1 MKIHAQTCKHALL
14 ATVSVL
20 VLTGPVFA
28 QPEPQPSPNL
38 DQVVVTGSRIVQDG
52 YQAPTPVT
60 VVAAADLALSSP
72 TTIHDGLR
80 KLPSLVG
87 SVAPNTQSGFQP
99 NNKGHILNLRG
110 LGPNRSLVMLD
121 GVRFPPT
128 TFDNRTNVDVL
139 PELLV
144 SRVDIV
150 TGGASASYGSDAVA
164 GVVNYILDTNFTGL
178 KGVAQAGTTDAGGG
192 DNHRLGIAFG
202 QDVLDRGH
210 FLFSAEYYKNDG
222 YLELDRPWLYDE
234 TTAVGAIVG
243 GGVAGSAA
251 NPLIND
257 GGRKTA
263 ANYATVGGAITTGPF
278 ANTNF
283 ISPGV
288 YRPINMG
295 EPTGSPGFFYQPSDY
310 INQPATSA
318 AQAANENY
326 SLFGRYSYDLNEN
339 TTAYVQLI
347 GARADSHSQGNP
359 NIQFSP
365 QLRVFSGNAFLPAP
379 LQAMLT
385 ATNTAMVNYVKLFT
399 DLGPIQGYEE
409 VENYDGMVGI
419 EGNLGRFG
427 WRLDYAYG
435 DSISDVRH
443 ENVLALPHFYAALDS
458 VVSPNGQIVCYPSLS
473 TDPVVAARYADCVP
487 WNPFGFAAASPA
499 ANAYVTGTSRFR
511 TENSTGDITGSIAGN
526 LFDLPAGP
534 LSFATGGTYRTASL
548 DMTSNADPT
557 NPPDATGLRGVVAN
571 AHYYLTN
578 QGTAN
583 GDVSINEVFVEFG
596 IPVIKDK
603 PLTQSLDLNAA
614 IRASDYSTTG
624 SETPWKFGAVW
635 RISDGLMVRAT
646 RSEDIRAP
654 TLYDLYAGT
663 LLSLSGAALDPH
675 TNTQVGFNTGGG
687 GNPNLQPEIGE
698 TVTAGVTFSPGRL
711 DGFRGSVDFYT
722 IEITDAIS
730 TLSPLAI
737 LTSCEV
743 SGGTAPSC
751 ANIVRPFPF
760 SDHSPAN
767 APSLVTTVGI
777 NATKVKMSGVDV
789 DLSYRADLRNG
800 QLMLRAYLG
809 YIDEFLTQVT
819 SDQPIIDYAGW
830 SGGGAGGVSSAIPH
844 FKGTLSANYA
854 IGDFGIFVQENMID
868 ELDLGPPLNNNTSGV
883 YVNPPISGYYMTDV
897 TLTWQPRPVWGQ
909 DIELFGSITNL
920 FDRHAPIV
928 NPTHRGGKFIEH
940 D

>member
-1 MKIHAQTCKHALL
+1 M
-14 ATVSVL
+14 
-20 VLTGPVFA
+20 
-28 QPEPQPSPNL
+28 
-38 DQVVVTGSRIVQDG
+38 
-52 YQAPTPVT
+52 
-60 VVAAADLALSSP
+60 
-72 TTIHDGLR
+72 
-80 KLPSLVG
+80 
-87 SVAPNTQSGFQP
+87 
-99 NNKGHILNLRG
+99 
-110 LGPNRSLVMLD
+110 
-121 GVRFPPT
+121 
-128 TFDNRTNVDVL
+128 
-139 PELLV
+139 
-144 SRVDIV
+144 
-150 TGGASASYGSDAVA
+150 
-164 GVVNYILDTNFTGL
+164 
-178 KGVAQAGTTDAGGG
+178 
-192 DNHRLGIAFG
+192 
-202 QDVLDRGH
+202 
-210 FLFSAEYYKNDG
+210 
-222 YLELDRPWLYDE
+222 
-234 TTAVGAIVG
+234 
-243 GGVAGSAA
+243 
-251 NPLIND
+251 
-257 GGRKTA
+257 
-263 ANYATVGGAITTGPF
+263 
-278 ANTNF
+278 
-283 ISPGV
+283 
-288 YRPINMG
+288 
-295 EPTGSPGFFYQPSDY
+295 
-310 INQPATSA
+310 
-318 AQAANENY
+318 
-326 SLFGRYSYDLNEN
+326 NEN

-385 ATNTAMVNYVKLFT
+385 ATNTAMVNYVKLFI

-419 EGNLGRFG
+419 EGNLGRFA

-458 VVSPNGQIVCYPSLS
+458 VVSPNGEIVCYPTLS

-511 TENSTGDITGSIAGN
+511 TENTTGDITGSIAGN

-534 LSFATGGTYRTASL
+534 LSVAIGGTYRTASL

-596 IPVIKDK
+596 IPVIQDK

-614 IRASDYSTTG
+614 IRYSDYSTTG

-635 RISDGLMVRAT
+635 KINDGLMMRAT
-646 RSEDIRAP
+646 RSATFGRPPCTICTPARCSRCRVRRWIRTP
-654 TLYDLYAGT
+654 TLRSDST
-663 LLSLSGAALDPH
+663 LAAA
-675 TNTQVGFNTGGG
+675 
-687 GNPNLQPEIGE
+687 
-698 TVTAGVTFSPGRL
+698 VTRTSSQSSAKRLPLASPSRL
-711 DGFRGSVDFYT
+711 DDRFAGSVDFYT
-722 IEITDAIS
+722 IEISDAIS

-844 FKGTLSANYA
+844 FKGTLSANYT

-920 FDRHAPIV
+920 FDRRAPIV
-928 NPTHRGGKFIEH
+928 NPLIAAGNSLSTINGLYDTTGRAFMVGVRFSPR
-940 D
+940 

>member
-1 MKIHAQTCKHALL
+1 M
-14 ATVSVL
+14 
-20 VLTGPVFA
+20 
-28 QPEPQPSPNL
+28 
-38 DQVVVTGSRIVQDG
+38 
-52 YQAPTPVT
+52 
-60 VVAAADLALSSP
+60 
-72 TTIHDGLR
+72 
-80 KLPSLVG
+80 
-87 SVAPNTQSGFQP
+87 
-99 NNKGHILNLRG
+99 
-110 LGPNRSLVMLD
+110 
-121 GVRFPPT
+121 
-128 TFDNRTNVDVL
+128 
-139 PELLV
+139 

-164 GVVNYILDTNFTGL
+164 GVVNYILDENFTGL

-192 DNHRLGIAFG
+192 DNHRLGIAYG

-234 TTAVGAIVG
+234 TTAVGSIVG

-295 EPTGSPGFFYQPSDY
+295 ELTGSPGFYYQPSDY

-318 AQAANENY
+318 AQAENENY
-326 SLFGRYSYDLNEN
+326 SVFGRYSYDLNEN

-347 GARADSHSQGNP
+347 GAQADSHSQGNP

-419 EGNLGRFG
+419 EGNLGRFA
-427 WRLDYAYG
+427 WQLDYAYG

-458 VVSPNGQIVCYPSLS
+458 VVSPTGEIVCYPTLS

-511 TENSTGDITGSIAGN
+511 TENTTGDITGSVAGN

-534 LSFATGGTYRTASL
+534 VSVAMGGTYRTASL

-583 GDVSINEVFVEFG
+583 GDVSIKEAFVEFG
-596 IPVIKDK
+596 IPVIQDK
-603 PLTQSLDLNAA
+603 ALTQSLDLNAA
-614 IRASDYSTTG
+614 IRYSDYSTTG

-635 RISDGLMVRAT
+635 KINDGVMMRAT
-646 RSEDIRAP
+646 RSRDIRAP

-687 GNPNLQPEIGE
+687 GNPNLQPEIGD
-698 TVTAGVTFSPGRL
+698 TVTAGVSFSPGDR
-711 DGFRGSVDFYT
+711 FAGSVDFYT
-722 IEITDAIS
+722 IEISDAIS

-800 QLMLRAYLG
+800 QLKLRAYLG

-819 SDQPIIDYAGW
+819 
-830 SGGGAGGVSSAIPH
+830 V
-844 FKGTLSANYA
+844 
-854 IGDFGIFVQENMID
+854 
-868 ELDLGPPLNNNTSGV
+868 
-883 YVNPPISGYYMTDV
+883 
-897 TLTWQPRPVWGQ
+897 R
-909 DIELFGSITNL
+909 
-920 FDRHAPIV
+920 
-928 NPTHRGGKFIEH
+928 PTHHRLCRLERRRSGRRVGSDSAFQGHLERQLHYWRFRNIRSGEH